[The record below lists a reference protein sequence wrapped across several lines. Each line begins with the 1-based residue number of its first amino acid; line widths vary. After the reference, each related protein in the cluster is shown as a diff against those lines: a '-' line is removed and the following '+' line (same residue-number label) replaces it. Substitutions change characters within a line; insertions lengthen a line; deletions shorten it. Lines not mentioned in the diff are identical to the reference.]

1 MRGEGKW
8 ERGGEGREEERDERE
23 GRWERGGGGRRRE
36 IRGKR
41 KEESFNTQALQSAQK
56 DSSMLH

>member
-1 MRGEGKW
+1 MGERRREMKGK
-8 ERGGEGREEERDERE
+8 EDGREEEK
-23 GRWERGGGGRRRE
+23 GGEGRRRE